1 MSDYLYLSGRG
12 GRRRSRSRRLRAAF
26 AAGVIVL
33 SLGFLV
39 CLASGS
45 TLGWP
50 GRNPSGPLEKSE
62 PLPEFGKKEL
72 AEIIGPRLSEIDG
85 RTILD
90 ITDVEGR
97 QLFVRTTIDPDLQSR
112 AERWVRSSL
121 AHQAA
126 LVVMKAD
133 SGEVLTLAGYR
144 ADGREGNAA
153 LDNSFPAA
161 SLFKIVTAAAAVEKA
176 DYSAESSIAY
186 DGGKYTLYKK
196 SLARGPDRGIHRS
209 TLEMS
214 FAESINTVFGKLGIF
229 SLGSEELVNFAER
242 FGFNH
247 DIEFELP
254 VAASSFSV
262 GDDEPFHLAELASGY
277 NRSTKVS
284 PLHGAMMAASVASGG
299 RLVEP
304 TVVKEIFDLN
314 NRFYYQGEGGEGRR
328 VVSEATAEELARM
341 MLKAV
346 EKGTGRRGFSGAGRH
361 PVLSKLLIGGKSGSI
376 NNDEGQRVDWFVAWA
391 RPKDAGLC
399 SDTLALSAVVVHGAG
414 SATNSQKLIRQ
425 AIVAY
430 YKDRLEPKDE
440 EASRTAARPAG
451 AYSGG

>member
-1 MSDYLYLSGRG
+1 MSSYLYTSGRG
-12 GRRRSRSRRLRAAF
+12 SYKKPGHSKMGIFFTAGFIFMSAGALLFLLSTPEGGRPGYMAGILEAA
-26 AAGVIVL
+26 
-33 SLGFLV
+33 
-39 CLASGS
+39 
-45 TLGWP
+45 P
-50 GRNPSGPLEKSE
+50 PKS
-62 PLPEFGKKEL
+62 PELKKAEL
-72 AEIIGPRLSEIDG
+72 ADIIGSHLDEIG
-85 RTILD
+85 ERSILD
-90 ITDVEGR
+90 ITDAKGQ
-97 QLFVRTTIDPDLQSR
+97 QLFARTTIEPDLQSQ

-126 LVVMKAD
+126 LVVMDAD
-133 SGEVLTLAGYR
+133 SGEVLVMAGYR
-144 ADGREGNAA
+144 ADGRKGNAA

-176 DYSAESSIAY
+176 DYSAESKLAY

-196 SLARGPDRGIHRS
+196 SLAREPNRGVHQA

-229 SLGSEELVNFAER
+229 SLGSEELLNYAER

-247 DIEFELP
+247 DIDFELP

-262 GDDEPFHLAELASGY
+262 DDDEPFHLAELASGY

-284 PLHGAMMAASVASGG
+284 PLHGAMMAASIISGG

-304 TVVKEIFDLN
+304 TVIKEVFDRDN
-314 NRFYYQGEGGEGRR
+314 HFYYHAGVGAGRR
-328 VVSEATAEELARM
+328 VVEEATADELSRM
-341 MLKAV
+341 MRKAV
-346 EKGTGRRGFSGAGRH
+346 EQGTGRKGFSGASRH
-361 PVLSKLLIGGKSGSI
+361 PVLSRLVIGGKSGSI

-391 RPKDAGLC
+391 RPKDSEEC
-399 SDTLALSAVVVHGAG
+399 SDTLAFSSVVVHGAG

-430 YKDRLEPKDE
+430 YKDKVGPK
-440 EASRTAARPAG
+440 AARTASG
-451 AYSGG
+451 SIKLSSGG